1 MTSAA
6 ACRAVRYLLHI
17 FKFFFNIG
25 KTVFPIKCVFYIKQL
40 YLFAITDHYLELS
53 SQMQRYIKINFKR
66 RFPVQAFAWT
76 LI

>member
-40 YLFAITDHYLELS
+40 YLFAITDHCIFRAFRISHSIHSFAALGALS
-53 SQMQRYIKINFKR
+53 Q
-66 RFPVQAFAWT
+66 W
-76 LI
+76 